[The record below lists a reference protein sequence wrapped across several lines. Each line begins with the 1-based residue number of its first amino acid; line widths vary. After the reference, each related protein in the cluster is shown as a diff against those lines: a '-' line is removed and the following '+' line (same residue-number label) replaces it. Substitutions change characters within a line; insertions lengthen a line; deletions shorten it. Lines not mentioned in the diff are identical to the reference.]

1 MKEALER
8 AIGRVLQPVRAGD
21 SRLAWNDPSVA
32 DAPESLRLSSAAFAD
47 DGAMPT
53 RFAGAGVGQNISPPL
68 DWSGAP
74 SATRAFAL
82 IVQDP
87 DAPLARPIVHL
98 LAVGIPADCSGLRE
112 GALSPASGARIAF
125 GRGSFGRVGY
135 MGPRP
140 VRGHG
145 AHRYVFQLFALSRP
159 IEVGERPDL
168 AEVLAAMGGAVLAR
182 GKLVGTY
189 ERA

>member
-8 AIGRVLQPVRAGD
+8 AIGRLLQPVRAGD
-21 SRLAWNDPSVA
+21 RRLAWNDPRGA
-32 DAPESLRLSSAAFAD
+32 DAPESLHLTSAAFPD
-47 DGAMPT
+47 SEPMPT

-68 DWSGAP
+68 EWSGAP
-74 SATRAFAL
+74 SGTRAFAL

-87 DAPLARPIVHL
+87 DAPVFRPIVHL
-98 LAVGIPADCSGLRE
+98 LAIGIPADCAALGE
-112 GALSPASGARIAF
+112 GALSPASGAGITF

-135 MGPRP
+135 AGPRP

-145 AHRYVFQLFALSRP
+145 AHRYAFQLFALSRP
-159 IEVGERPDL
+159 IELGERRDL
-168 AEVLAAMGGAVLAR
+168 AEVLKAMGGAVLAR
-182 GKLVGTY
+182 GKLVGTF